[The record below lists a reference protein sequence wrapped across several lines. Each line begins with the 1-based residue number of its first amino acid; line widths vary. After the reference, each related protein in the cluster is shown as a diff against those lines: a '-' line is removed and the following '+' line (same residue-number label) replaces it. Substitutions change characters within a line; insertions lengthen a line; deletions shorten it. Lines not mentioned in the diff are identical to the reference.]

1 MVLDRF
7 STLVAAFFKKN
18 EHCRLHV
25 RGCKVPG
32 SQSVVESM
40 QPAKGA
46 LLLLEIRLARIC
58 LCCFSWHGWFCWRGR
73 GAVATSVCAKM
84 FGHWHICHG
93 IFHGSLARVR
103 NCRVRCCC
111 GAGQSSWPWLWSRA
125 CTGTFFGEPECREL
139 PQRSDQERGGGGEP
153 EGVNRNGCHTK
164 GGGAQPDW
172 GGDPGVRF
180 VADKNGPERASKTRE
195 YDSLRIRTGQK
206 EPPRR
211 GSTICYG

>member
-93 IFHGSLARVR
+93 IFHGSLVAAVPARALGLGFGVGLAR
-103 NCRVRCCC
+103 ARFVVSLN
-111 GAGQSSWPWLWSRA
+111 SR
-125 CTGTFFGEPECREL
+125 FGVGSFLKGRT
-139 PQRSDQERGGGGEP
+139 RKGGE
-153 EGVNRNGCHTK
+153 GANQKVSIVMVVTRK
-164 GGGAQPDW
+164 GGAQPDW
-172 GGDPGVRF
+172 G
-180 VADKNGPERASKTRE
+180 ETRE
-195 YDSLRIRTGQK
+195 YDLLRIRTGQK
-206 EPPRR
+206 EPARP
-211 GSTICYG
+211 GSTIRYG